1 MLQRYSFVQKILT
14 KRFKMWGLW
23 DDPKTFLEKMATN
36 FDFDISNGDT
46 FILLID
52 HDIASISSLTAM
64 LKKLSYKVIS
74 VSEASEAVL
83 ILHQKQMDI
92 VLVIANTQAPHIDSH
107 SFYTAFLTRDL
118 PLILINPEGKKTK
131 PSNSLEKRACYFL
144 EKPISEKDI
153 NNMLQHVLPNKSQ
166 KLTKISI
173 PKSGGG
179 NTEEHKNLIEAFREN
194 LKRQRTSQSSLIG
207 KKLLKKSFIASKTH
221 EERRNI
227 AYDERKN
234 KTVYPVE
241 IENKRNE
248 GHNIDSNIGIRH
260 NLWTYEHQIKL
271 LSASS
276 NLGDKDSHRKSL
288 LGIMN
293 DRTDIPVKNKYPFTL
308 SNIAKNYFSGNS
320 MWYSLKKGE
329 LFIIIHHSM
338 PICLF
343 HKVTD
348 KDQTKERATN
358 ALKFN
363 LGRKMDFS
371 SNSCFGNRPNSS
383 SMEADLVPAA
393 TSNIPPCNFSHRKS
407 LLGIMNDRTDI
418 QVKNKYPF
426 TLSNI
431 AKNYFSDKYQIK
443 ERDTN
448 ALKFNLGRKMDLSS
462 NSCFGNIPNTS
473 SMEADRVPPATSN
486 IPPCNISLT
495 DTVSYTNMVSNSLNS
510 TNFLDHF
517 GLPSSIGAS
526 NSGNATPPEANIE
539 DISQVQQDA
548 CNDVPIED
556 MISFDTDVHEMD
568 MQYVLGNNGSSEVN
582 ILSNTHVGHEAYN
595 TPMEKED
602 HFHGDKEGLGWI
614 DDVLNVDG

>member
-1 MLQRYSFVQKILT
+1 
-14 KRFKMWGLW
+14 
-23 DDPKTFLEKMATN
+23 MATN

-64 LKKLSYKVIS
+64 LKKLSYKVI
-74 VSEASEAVL
+74 
-83 ILHQKQMDI
+83 
-92 VLVIANTQAPHIDSH
+92 
-107 SFYTAFLTRDL
+107 
-118 PLILINPEGKKTK
+118 NPEGKKTK

-144 EKPISEKDI
+144 EKPIFEKDI

-166 KLTKISI
+166 KLTKISK

-348 KDQTKERATN
+348 KDQTKERDTN

-407 LLGIMNDRTDI
+407 LLGRTDI

-473 SMEADRVPPATSN
+473 SMEEDRVPPATSN

>member
-1 MLQRYSFVQKILT
+1 
-14 KRFKMWGLW
+14 
-23 DDPKTFLEKMATN
+23 MATN

-308 SNIAKNYFSGNS
+308 SNIAKNYFS
-320 MWYSLKKGE
+320 
-329 LFIIIHHSM
+329 
-338 PICLF
+338 
-343 HKVTD
+343 
-348 KDQTKERATN
+348 
-358 ALKFN
+358 
-363 LGRKMDFS
+363 
-371 SNSCFGNRPNSS
+371 
-383 SMEADLVPAA
+383 
-393 TSNIPPCNFSHRKS
+393 
-407 LLGIMNDRTDI
+407 
-418 QVKNKYPF
+418 
-426 TLSNI
+426 
-431 AKNYFSDKYQIK
+431 DKYQIK